1 MADAKERRKLNEV
14 LEIEAEVQKL
24 WAKQKPSTEAK
35 FLVTFPF
42 PYMNGRLHV
51 GHTFSLSKAEFA
63 VGFERMR
70 GKRALFPFGF
80 HATGMP
86 IKACADKLKAEI
98 ERFGN
103 PPHDA
108 EIPKFANEN
117 YWLDYFPDWCIKDL
131 QSMGLKADFRRSFM
145 TTERN
150 LYFDSFVRWQFRKLK
165 ALNLIDFGKR
175 YTIYSPKDGQPCMD
189 HDRASGEG
197 VGPQEYTLIK
207 IRVLSPLPRELEETK
222 RPVFLVA
229 ATLRPETMYGQ
240 TNCFLHP
247 DLSYAAFYVGANNEE
262 IFVATKRA
270 ARNMSYQ
277 GFTRE
282 TGKVVYVENCEQIK
296 GSVFIGAKL
305 KAPLTSYEHVYA
317 LPMMGIKE
325 DKGTGVVTSVPSDAP
340 DDYVTLLELKKKP
353 LWREKHGLTDEMVL
367 PFEPLPII
375 EIKELGNLSAVKV
388 VEQMKIQSPNDKLKL
403 EEAKKEVY
411 LKGFYSGELLVGKHK
426 GKKTEEVKKLI
437 QQELIESGEAAKYE
451 EPEKPVMSRSGDE
464 CVVALCDQ
472 WYLDY
477 NNPNWKEKAH
487 MVVEK
492 METFGDDVRKHLNNT
507 IDWLHEY
514 ACSRL
519 FGLGTKLP
527 WDERWMIESL
537 SDSTIYTCYYSVA
550 HILQKGSLDGKD
562 TKHGKQDVKP
572 EQLNDAFWDFVLLD
586 DVPFDEAAVRV
597 PREIAE
603 RCRREFNFWRAPD
616 VRVSGKDLIPNH
628 LTFYVFNHVAI
639 FGNNEAKWPKGIRAN
654 GHLMLNNEKMS
665 KSTGNFLTLSEAVG
679 QFSADGMRLA
689 LADAGDGIEDANFSY
704 ATADRGLLRLH
715 LLVENVKDWLKRKA
729 EGGYRTGARTRIDHY
744 FVSKFHET
752 ANIAF
757 EAYEKTEYKQALKF
771 ALYEFQ
777 LMRDAYRQL
786 CGGTEEQ
793 MHVDLVDLYNETQTL
808 IMAPICPHT
817 AEHIWQLLGKRTLVV
832 NERWPVLEPID
843 PELLKEID
851 FILATIKELRVRL
864 EDQRSKQTRKK
875 QPMKNP
881 KATRGVIYI
890 AQTFPNWQAEV
901 VERLNQIVVD
911 DPKWPE
917 ARPLAEKLKS
927 TNAMKKFGKKVMAF
941 VQALKEDY
949 AARGA
954 AALRNS
960 CTVDQRQIL
969 EELRDYLVTALDVP
983 ELEFVD
989 VDPNSTELPEDVLD
1003 KSVPDRPYALFDF
1016 VEAAN

>member
-1 MADAKERRKLNEV
+1 MADTKERRKLNEV

-24 WAKQKPSTEAK
+24 STEAK

-103 PPHDA
+103 PPQFPDEGEDEAPAAAQQSAAEAMANKQKSKKSKAVAKSGSSKYQWNIMKSLGLEDA

-247 DLSYAAFYVGANNEE
+247 DLSYAAFYVGGNNEE
-262 IFVATKRA
+262 IF
-270 ARNMSYQ
+270 

-282 TGKVVYVENCEQIK
+282 TGKVEYVENCEQIK

-353 LWREKHGLTDEMVL
+353 LCREKHGLTDEMVL

-744 FVSKFHET
+744 F
-752 ANIAF
+752 
-757 EAYEKTEYKQALKF
+757 
-771 ALYEFQ
+771 
-777 LMRDAYRQL
+777 
-786 CGGTEEQ
+786 
-793 MHVDLVDLYNETQTL
+793 
-808 IMAPICPHT
+808 
-817 AEHIWQLLGKRTLVV
+817 LLGKRTLVV

-969 EELRDYLVTALDVP
+969 ESLRDYLVTALDVP